1 MQSEEEISALVA
13 RAKALH
19 KTGLSLRKTAE
30 QLATEGVPAPA
41 HRWKK
46 WHHSAVRWCLDPPP
60 VSPPPSRP
68 PSAPGPAPA
77 RPTIE
82 VYGPFTAADRRL
94 WRALV
99 QRAEADLGS
108 LDSHKLSAS
117 YLLDI
122 LGLDQEQLSAA
133 LDRLTCTSIK
143 WVGHDR
149 AALTVRTALIASA
162 TQSGDLMSFH
172 LPPHLVKLL
181 REPKYNAHIQMVLED
196 NAGQ

>member
-1 MQSEEEISALVA
+1 MQSQKEISVLVA
-13 RAKALH
+13 RATALY

-30 QLATEGVPAPA
+30 QLTKEGLPPPL

-46 WHHSAVRWCLDPPP
+46 WHHQAVRWCLDPTSTRIAHPP
-60 VSPPPSRP
+60 T

-82 VYGPFTAADRRL
+82 VYGPFTAGDRRL

-99 QRAEADLGS
+99 QRAELDLGR

-117 YLLDI
+117 DLLD
-122 LGLDQEQLSAA
+122 LLSLDQKQLSAA
-133 LDRLTCTSIK
+133 LDRLGRTSIK

-149 AALTVRTALIASA
+149 AALTVRTALIASS
-162 TQSGDLMSFH
+162 TQSGDLISFH
-172 LPPHLVKLL
+172 LPPHLLKLL
-181 REPKYNAHIQMVLED
+181 STPKYNSHIQIVLED
-196 NAGQ
+196 TAA